1 MNSFDLTVFHFINQ
15 FAGHLPIMDA
25 LLSFIAQYALE
36 IYALLFIVAWF
47 TLPKTDE
54 RYRHGLVVTVLG
66 GVLALIIN
74 VVIAHVWYR
83 DRPFVVLPK
92 GTFTQLIPHSID
104 SSFPSDHGS
113 GSFAFAAGTW
123 GKTAKWT
130 SRTFTILA
138 FVVSFSRVYAGVHW
152 PTDVM
157 ASFVVGT
164 LSGRV
169 IWKLSPVI
177 RPLTNVGLNLFK
189 FGQYAG
195 SKKVS

>member
-1 MNSFDLTVFHFINQ
+1 MNSFDLAVFHFINQ
-15 FAGHLPIMDA
+15 FAGHVPILDP

-47 TLPKTDE
+47 SFPKPDE

-74 VVIAHVWYR
+74 VIIAHIWYR

-123 GKTAKWT
+123 GKNAKWV

-138 FVVSFSRVYAGVHW
+138 FVVAFSRIYAGVHW

-164 LSGRV
+164 LSGRF
-169 IWKLSPVI
+169 IWMLSPVI
-177 RPLTNVGLNLFK
+177 KPLTTLGLKLFK
-189 FGQYAG
+189 LGKYRRNTQ
-195 SKKVS
+195 VS